1 MRGGGEGGGEEEEEE
16 ERRRRGGGGGGER
29 EINEGTDD
37 KYPTY
42 RGVLDGRDK
51 APDKDR
57 VSCPLLQRSIHVLL
71 GEIIAAHRLV
81 VVSQEEHLG
90 GHIAVLSGRD
100 L

>member
-1 MRGGGEGGGEEEEEE
+1 MLLPPVHVRGGGEEE
-16 ERRRRGGGGGGER
+16 ERRRRER

-51 APDKDR
+51 APDKDS
-57 VSCPLLQRSIHVLL
+57 VSCLFLQRSVHVLL
-71 GEIIAAHRLV
+71 WEIIAAHRPF

-90 GHIAVLSGRD
+90 GHIAVHSGRD